1 MLKFALKFACV
12 QMTSGTDIAQNL
24 GYAENAIRQAAA
36 HGATFVA
43 TPENTDFMMSDRE
56 QKMALAYEAAEHPA
70 LLQFDKLAREL
81 GITILIGSVAVK
93 TDGAKLKNRSL
104 LFGSSGLIATYDKI
118 HLFDVDLP
126 TGESRRES
134 DMMEAGGRLVVA
146 QTAYGKIGLS
156 ICYDVRFPHLYR
168 KLAQNG
174 AVVLSV
180 PSAFTVSTGSMHWET
195 LLRAR
200 AIENGAFVIAPA
212 QCGTH
217 DGGRKTYGH
226 SMIISPWGKIMA
238 QGGDTPE
245 IIYADIDMSEVDQF
259 RQSIPSLTHNPFFS

>member
-1 MLKFALKFACV
+1 MLKFACV

-24 GYAENAIRQAAA
+24 AFAENAIRQAAMN
-36 HGATFVA
+36 GATFVA

-56 QKMALAYEAAEHPA
+56 QKIALAYKAAEHPA

-93 TDGAKLKNRSL
+93 ADGAKLKNRSL
-104 LFGSSGLIATYDKI
+104 LFGPNGLIATYDKI

-134 DMMEAGGRLVVA
+134 DMMAAGDCSVVA
-146 QTAYGKIGLS
+146 QTPFGKIGLT
-156 ICYDVRFPHLYR
+156 ICYDIRFPHLYR

-174 AVVLSV
+174 ASVLCV
-180 PSAFTVSTGSMHWET
+180 PSAFTVSTGQMHWEI

-200 AIENGAFVIAPA
+200 AIENGVFVIAPA

-226 SMIISPWGKIMA
+226 SLIIDPWGKILA
-238 QGGDTPE
+238 QGGDSPE
-245 IIYADIDMSEVDQF
+245 IIYADINMSEVDLF
-259 RQSIPSLTHNPFFS
+259 RQSIPSLGYNPFFN